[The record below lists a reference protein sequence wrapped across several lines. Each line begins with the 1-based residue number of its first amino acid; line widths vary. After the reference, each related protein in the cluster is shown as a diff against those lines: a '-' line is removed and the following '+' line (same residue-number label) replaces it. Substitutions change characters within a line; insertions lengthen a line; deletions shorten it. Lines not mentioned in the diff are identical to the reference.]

1 MEREGLRRSS
11 QSLEVR
17 KGGDRMS
24 EAGELCP
31 TEIGNLIKSCPVG
44 WVVIRLSERSA
55 CS

>member
-1 MEREGLRRSS
+1 MS
-11 QSLEVR
+11 QPLEVR
-17 KGGDRMS
+17 KEEDGMS

-31 TEIGNLIKSCPVG
+31 TEIGNLIKSCPGG